1 MNALYKPDLL
11 ETGIYSLSDAAR
23 LLGLPTS
30 TVRVWVNGR
39 GDRQSP
45 LIDNELGRSGHT
57 YLISFTNLMELRFV
71 QKFVEAGVKL
81 RRIRAV
87 MAQAKDLLN
96 RPHPFATNVV
106 FTTDGKNILARIL
119 SDDGREDVLDLKSQ
133 NYEMLEVI
141 LRSLKPDV
149 IFDAAGEATAWFPRR
164 DTAPNIVVHPRFS
177 FGRPILLESHIP
189 AEAIE
194 QSVKVEGVDA
204 TADLYEV
211 PVEHVQEAVRF
222 QEQLRR
228 AA

>member
-1 MNALYKPDLL
+1 MNALHKPDLL

-30 TVRVWVNGR
+30 TVRAWVNGR
-39 GDRQSP
+39 GDRQDP
-45 LIDNELGRSGHT
+45 LIENQLGRSGRT
-57 YLISFTNLMELRFV
+57 YLISFTNLMELRFI
-71 QKFVEAGVKL
+71 QKFTDAGVGL
-81 RRIRAV
+81 RRVRAV
-87 MAQAKDLLN
+87 MAQATELLK

-119 SDDGREDVLDLKSQ
+119 RESGQEDVLDLKSQ
-133 NYEMLEVI
+133 NYEMLEII
-141 LRSLKPDV
+141 LQSLKTDV
-149 IFDAAGEATAWFPRR
+149 VFDAAGEATAWFPRR

-177 FGRPILLESHIP
+177 FGRPILLESHVP
-189 AEAIE
+189 TEAIE

-211 PVEHVQEAVRF
+211 PVEQVQEAIRF